1 MTQQTFD
8 PTIDPNTS
16 WDPALVAAAID
27 VANIPTLLMVLV
39 QLTGDLHWME
49 APYRPTRA
57 GGMGDNDSG
66 GLPPDR
72 QAEVRA
78 AAVRAILAWH
88 DGAPV
93 AIPEPSPEL
102 LVDMLSCAMGEPV
115 PAEYGIM
122 TGAQLGLD
130 PPAEPWTAP
139 VPVGMHVLIIGAGV
153 SGLCAAVTLQRT
165 GVPYTIVERRDTV
178 GGVWWDNRY
187 PGAGVDTPNH
197 LYSYSF
203 APYDWSQYF
212 ALRDELHA
220 YLEHVADQFDV
231 RRNIQFGTEVRSA
244 TYDEQ
249 QQGWNVEVQRADG
262 STEVLRTPIV
272 FSAVGIFNPW
282 KLPDI
287 AGLDSFEG
295 PSFHTAVWPSDLDLT
310 GRRVAI
316 IGNGASAMQVAP
328 EIQHIVE
335 SLTIFQR
342 SPQWAAPFEHFRTP
356 VPEPLRYLLREV
368 PLYRAWYRVRL
379 GWTFN
384 DRIYPALQR
393 DPDWPH
399 PERSMN
405 AINDAHREYFT
416 RYIRAEIGERT
427 DLLEQVVPTY
437 PPFGK
442 RMLMDN
448 GWYRMLTNERVE
460 LVTESIDHIEGDR
473 IVTTD
478 GREFEA
484 DVLVIATGFDVLRF
498 ISTYDVRG
506 RSGRTLRETWDDDD
520 ARAYLGLAVP
530 DFPNFFM
537 LYGPNTQPGHG
548 GSLIFVIEMQL
559 RYIVDLLRQ
568 MVEGDLAVVEC
579 RRDVHDRYNELV
591 DQAHE
596 NMVWTH
602 RGMDTYYRNSRGR
615 VPVNMP
621 YRNVDMFERTL
632 HADLSEYLTEPRT
645 P

>member
-1 MTQQTFD
+1 MTEQ
-8 PTIDPNTS
+8 TIDPTVEPADG
-16 WDPALVAAAID
+16 WDPALVEAAIE

-39 QLTGDLHWME
+39 QLTGDLRWME
-49 APYRPTRA
+49 PPYRPTRA

-66 GLPPDR
+66 GLAPAV
-72 QAEVRA
+72 QAEVRSA
-78 AAVRAILAWH
+78 ALHAITAWH

-93 AIPEPSPEL
+93 AIPEPAPEL
-102 LVDMLSCAMGEPV
+102 LVDMLSCAMGEQV
-115 PAEYGIM
+115 PPEYGTM

-130 PPAEPWTAP
+130 PPAAPWAVP
-139 VPVGMHVLIIGAGV
+139 VPAGMHVLIIGAGV
-153 SGLCAAVTLQRT
+153 SGLCAAVTLQRA
-165 GVPYTIVERRDTV
+165 GVPFTIVERRPTV

-220 YLEHVADQFDV
+220 YLEHVADRFDL
-231 RRNIQFGTEVRSA
+231 RRHIEFGTEVRSA
-244 TYDEQ
+244 TYHEAEQ
-249 QQGWNVEVQRADG
+249 RWAVQVTRADG
-262 STEVLRTPIV
+262 STDTLTSPIV

-287 AGLDSFEG
+287 AGLDSFAG
-295 PSFHTAVWPSDLDLT
+295 PSFHTAEWPSDIDLT

-328 EIQHIVE
+328 EIQHAVA

-356 VPEPLRYLLREV
+356 VPDPLRYLLREV

-384 DRIYPALQR
+384 DRVYPALQR
-393 DPDWPH
+393 DPDWAH

-405 AINDAHREYFT
+405 AINDAHREFFT
-416 RYIRAEIGERT
+416 RYIRAEVGERT
-427 DLLEQVVPTY
+427 DLLEHVVPTY

-448 GWYRMLTNERVE
+448 GWYRMLTNDNVE
-460 LVTESIDHIEGDR
+460 LVTTSIDHIEGDR

-498 ISTYDVRG
+498 ISTYEVRG
-506 RSGRTLRETWDDDD
+506 RSGRTLRDTWDDDD

-568 MVEGDLAVVEC
+568 MAEGDLAVVEC

-632 HADLSEYLTEPRT
+632 HADLTDFTTEPHA
-645 P
+645 